1 MSLLSKL
8 FPFLYKKSFRLKEG
22 HTIEHCFT
30 SGGVDYFAF
39 TNDFKIPIERAH
51 AAQEVYDSMEWR
63 VDRLYLESLIA
74 SIRIKCNKGDLV
86 GVVSDVSMLEER
98 MKNIHNITMLYKL
111 ASIYYF
117 DANENAY
124 EYDHEY
130 NERKIKHWIENK
142 TFDSFFLSAHMKDLL
157 PSFKAYEGFF
167 QTYFKAENVELKSQL
182 NTLLST
188 IQSGNINNGLDL
200 KLSTQIKIL
209 QELVEKV

>member
-1 MSLLSKL
+1 MNLLSKI
-8 FPFLYKKSFRLKEG
+8 FPFLYKKSFRLKDG
-22 HTIEHCFT
+22 HTTEYFFT
-30 SGGVDYFAF
+30 SGGIDYFAF

-63 VDRLYLESLIA
+63 VDRTYLEGLIA

-117 DANENAY
+117 DANENCY

-130 NERKIKHWIENK
+130 NERKIKNWIENK

-157 PSFKAYEGFF
+157 PSFKAYEDSFLN
-167 QTYFKAENVELKSQL
+167 YFKGENIELKSHL

-188 IQSGNINNGLDL
+188 IQSTDTKNGLDL
-200 KLSTQIKIL
+200 KLSTQIKTL
-209 QELVEKV
+209 QELVGKV